1 MSRVPKIEDERI
13 VQLLQAQP
21 REAIGLIL
29 NKYGGALLWT
39 IRKVVHN
46 EVVAED
52 LLQDACVKI
61 WKNADQYDPSK
72 GSLFSWLVRICRNT
86 AIDRARTKIFQA
98 RQTSR
103 IIDETVANN
112 KSFSAEMQTEDIG
125 LHQQLQKLDPKYR
138 LIIELLYFEGY
149 TQREITDKMGI
160 PLGTVKSRAKIALR
174 ELRQLLGDQEMLG
187 LVLLLSSLGWLQ
199 IF

>member
-1 MSRVPKIEDERI
+1 MNQAPNIDDERI

-21 REAIGLIL
+21 RDAIALIL

-39 IRKVVHN
+39 IRKVVQN
-46 EVVAED
+46 EAVAED

-72 GSLFSWLVRICRNT
+72 GGLFSWLVKICRNT

-98 RQTSR
+98 RQTSK

-112 KSFSAEMQTEDIG
+112 RSFSTEMQTKDIG
-125 LHQQLQKLDPKYR
+125 LHRQLQKLDPKYR

-149 TQREITDKMGI
+149 TQREITEKMGI
-160 PLGTVKSRAKIALR
+160 PLGTVKSRAKIAVR
-174 ELRQLLGDQEMLG
+174 ELRELLGDQEMLG
-187 LVLLLSSLGWLQ
+187 LLALLSSLGWL
-199 IF
+199 